1 MYWRL
6 LRDNRDFRLL
16 YIGTLVSLGGDW
28 FLTVAL
34 LDLVLELTGSAT
46 LASLML
52 LCQTLP
58 IFFFAP
64 LAGHLVDKVDRRKL
78 MIVMDLV
85 RTGACLLPLLSH
97 TPAMLPFAY
106 LGVIVISI
114 GSAYFEPASQ
124 AALPN
129 IVATDDLGPA
139 NVLMGATWGT
149 MLAVGSA
156 IGGLVTMRFGR
167 DLSFIV
173 DAASFLGSACVLWMM
188 RARFSEERSHTHEH
202 PPLLES
208 MRETVRY
215 AKKTPRVLALL
226 SVKGGYATG
235 AGTIAMLSVFGKE
248 VFNAGAMGIGL
259 LYCARGIGALFGP
272 FVIRALIKR
281 DDTQY
286 RAITLCILAFGT
298 GYVVL
303 GFSKTLIVGLIGIF
317 IAIGPDNYTLGR
329 PAEHFDRTL
338 GRHRLQ
344 PRREGVPPGLRDRR
358 LRPPPSAPEQHRLAG
373 PNPDHGDRVPP
384 LGTADLDLVTGGRR
398 RPVRRVDEEHPVGH
412 ALNPTMLRLARP
424 SRRDAPRLS
433 DRSSSTSSCS

>member
-1 MYWRL
+1 LSYWRL

-78 MIVMDLV
+78 MIVMDLA

-139 NVLMGATWGT
+139 NVLMGASWGT

-173 DAASFLGSACVLWMM
+173 DAASFLASAGVLWMM

-286 RAITLCILAFGT
+286 RAITLCVLAFGT

-317 IAIGPDNYTLGR
+317 IAHLGGGAAWQTSTYGLQRESPDWIRGRIFSADYGFLTLTMSISSI
-329 PAEHFDRTL
+329 AA
-338 GRHRLQ
+338 
-344 PRREGVPPGLRDRR
+344 GV
-358 LRPPPSAPEQHRLAG
+358 
-373 PNPDHGDRVPP
+373 
-384 LGTADLDLVTGGRR
+384 
-398 RPVRRVDEEHPVGH
+398 
-412 ALNPTMLRLARP
+412 
-424 SRRDAPRLS
+424 LS
-433 DRSSSTSSCS
+433 DHRGPIVATVTFATLSIAWALFWCVWTWRLWDRSGSSISGQ